1 MSDSNGFIDLRIGQ
15 GAQGMGDDSVW
26 PSFTDVMTVIVM
38 IFLMAL
44 VVIML
49 RNFELDHELDVSKTE
64 QAAVSNRN
72 EVLIQQLSSLQQK
85 LLSIEQSLGQSEEQN
100 RSLQLNLDQ
109 EQRRYQALSVKQ
121 NSAEQQLADL
131 LREWKELTEL
141 KESLLEQT
149 EEIRN
154 RFADEN
160 QGPLTINQAI
170 ALLVGN
176 NDRLEKEK
184 QALLQELQAV
194 SRDNTELND
203 QLEVANQ
210 TATELSDRKAVLARE
225 VQIAML
231 EIVDLQ
237 EREKTLVDKI
247 SALDR
252 DLAERLKQS
261 AAQVAQLNSQNQVL
275 RDQNLELN
283 DQNTELNTKNM
294 ELNVENTELNTKNT
308 ELNVENTELNTKNT
322 ELNTK
327 NAELN
332 AENTELNTKNAE
344 LNAENTE
351 LNTRNTELNA
361 ENTELSDLYSQ
372 LNTQNLTLSNR
383 NVELN
388 NLNSELNIQNLE
400 LDSRNTELLNRNS
413 ELGNKNASLNTEN
426 SSLSSENLTLSDKNT
441 ELQKLI
447 EAFTAQVESTE
458 AMLARV
464 EAEKR
469 ELNEKLAGLNDQ
481 LARVDELRAKNKAQ
495 FDEANQ
501 QVLTLSEQLE
511 SEEKERLSLIELS
524 GLSEAR
530 LEALQE
536 EYRLLEEKYTNLVR
550 PARSKLGKYVVE
562 VVLRKTNDVE
572 SFQYRL
578 PQGELVT
585 FDRQED
591 LLAVLDGLKEEYGD
605 QLYTQVII
613 PDSSDVSHA
622 QAWRFTQMILNNYDY
637 YSQ

>member
-294 ELNVENTELNTKNT
+294 ELNVENTELNA
-308 ELNVENTELNTKNT
+308 ENT